1 MISRISR
8 KRLPDQLAERL
19 QRFIAEGNL
28 TAGYRLPAMNEL
40 AARFNVGYP
49 TLREGLKK
57 LEALGIITIQHGS
70 GVYVGQP
77 SSSFFLLNPITV
89 ERGPT
94 KKVLCDLIDARK
106 AVELETIA
114 LAAQRITTLQVSS
127 IERLLKDARR
137 NLANEV
143 FLNRINVQFHRELA
157 VASGNS
163 VLSQILDVTL
173 RLFYEEQRVILRI
186 HGSPAGDHEEHVQIL
201 QAVEAH
207 KKTLAVARMRGHL
220 EGVRNAIMK
229 WNPGADRP
237 NERM

>member
-1 MISRISR
+1 MSV
-8 KRLPDQLAERL
+8 LAT
-19 QRFIAEGNL
+19 RFG
-28 TAGYRLPAMNEL
+28 
-40 AARFNVGYP
+40 VGYP

-77 SSSFFLLNPITV
+77 SSSFFLLNPITA

-94 KKVLCDLIDARK
+94 KKVLFDLIDARK

-114 LAAQRITTLQVSS
+114 LAAERITSSQVASL
-127 IERLLKDARR
+127 ERILKYARR
-137 NLANEV
+137 NLANEES
-143 FLNRINVQFHRELA
+143 LNRINLRFHRELA
-157 VASGNS
+157 VASGNA

-186 HGSPAGDHEEHVQIL
+186 HGSPADDHDEHAQIVE
-201 QAVEAH
+201 AVKAH
-207 KKTLAVARMRGHL
+207 KKTLAVARMRSHL
-220 EGVRNAIMK
+220 EGVRKAIMK
-229 WNPGADRP
+229 WNPDVDRS